1 MSETLSSANYIFQQS
16 KLHPSSAGYPK
27 TELGNGL
34 KTIASLIFSDINTKV
49 YYISLG
55 SFDTHVNQQM
65 QQQRLF
71 TELSDAVRAFT
82 ADLKKNNRFNDVLT
96 FTFSEFGRR
105 VEQNASGGTDHGTAN
120 NMFLISGGLKQ
131 KGLINPL
138 PDLNDLDE
146 GDLKYKV
153 DFKNVYATVLNK
165 WLNADDQ
172 HILGK
177 KFDYLNF
184 I

>member
-1 MSETLSSANYIFQQS
+1 
-16 KLHPSSAGYPK
+16 
-27 TELGNGL
+27 
-34 KTIASLIFSDINTKV
+34 LIFSDINTKV

-105 VEQNASGGTDHGTAN
+105 VSQNASGGTDHGTAN
-120 NMFLISGGLKQ
+120 NMFLIGGGLKQ
-131 KGLINPL
+131 KGIINPL
-138 PDLNDLDE
+138 PDLSDLDE
-146 GDLKYKV
+146 GDLKYKI
-153 DFKNVYATVLNK
+153 DFKTVYATVLKN
-165 WLNADDQ
+165 WLDADDTA
-172 HILGK
+172 ILGRK
-177 KFDYLNF
+177 YDHLGFC
-184 I
+184 